1 MNIFKN
7 RDKTLSDDLPG
18 SGRMQRPNLKE
29 LDEALLNTAMENVR
43 YDRRKVEPRT
53 PVQLSEELT
62 SHAVEF
68 EKAVAIA
75 EEAAKAY
82 CATYEE
88 LTQLVD
94 TKLESI
100 EAQRKELQKIRATL
114 PRIGEKDE
122 EASSD
127 SDPDDGSDTSISKDR
142 VQLKSIEGPNKPLP
156 LNRR

>member
-7 RDKTLSDDLPG
+7 RDKALSDDLPG
-18 SGRMQRPNLKE
+18 RMPRPDYGKLEAE
-29 LDEALLNTAMENVR
+29 LGQTVQASYARNPI
-43 YDRRKVEPRT
+43 PRT
-53 PVQLSEELT
+53 PAQLAEELT
-62 SHAVEF
+62 SHAMEF
-68 EKAVAIA
+68 ERGVAIA
-75 EEAAKAY
+75 ESSAKAY

-127 SDPDDGSDTSISKDR
+127 SNPDDNGNASPRKDP
-142 VQLKSIEGPNKPLP
+142 VPIKPIEGFNKPLP
-156 LNRR
+156 INRG